1 MLLVSMGVMLL
12 FTLLDYLVV
21 PEYFSQFFRYRFFAF
36 GCAGL
41 LLVANYCDQE
51 QRRAWMIGFAG
62 YLCIGIVVL
71 LITQQLDPVSSP
83 YYVGLI
89 VIIIMYTALIPLTG
103 GQALFSGLTLVSLY
117 LFVVIFTEP
126 LNQYQLINLFSNLF
140 FMICFVWI
148 AAIQSWADTTA
159 RKHECLLRNKE
170 QAAASALARQA
181 EHLENEVKRRAEAQ
195 KVSENKY
202 RLLYEAIVD
211 DVVLVTR
218 KGDILQANASYWLH
232 FHDTHFPPR
241 DASLFDAVRP
251 EDREQVQAAL
261 LDVLARGNTVSA
273 WQWTLISAAGTP
285 LEVEISGSLVTRAGK
300 APVLQLVLRDI
311 SIRRQ
316 LENTL
321 ITSLQRCRTMEN
333 AAILALAKLSEYRDV
348 TPGHHLERIREYC
361 RIVAVELA
369 QHDSFRTL
377 ISPEFLQNLYQGSIL
392 HDIGKVG
399 VTDAILDKTGPLT
412 VQEKE
417 RLRQHTRIG
426 GDMIKA
432 MEQEAKGSSF
442 LSVAKNI
449 AYFHHE
455 RWDGNGYPHGLR
467 GEEIPL
473 EARIMALADSY
484 EEYTAAMDPARILSH
499 QQAVERIE
507 ACAGRHFDPAVVTA
521 FVRRQMDFDWIRGN
535 LSERCTQSP
544 SDDMRCES

>member
-1 MLLVSMGVMLL
+1 MLLVSMGVMVL
-12 FTLLDYLVV
+12 FALFDYLLV
-21 PEYFSQFFRYRFFAF
+21 PEYFNQFFRYRLVAFA
-36 GCAGL
+36 CAGL
-41 LLVANYCDQE
+41 LLVANYRDAN
-51 QRRAWMIGFAG
+51 QRHAWAIGFAG
-62 YLCIGIVVL
+62 YLCIGIAVL

-83 YYVGLI
+83 YYIGLI
-89 VIIIMYTALIPLTG
+89 VVIIMYTALIPLTA

-117 LFVVIFTEP
+117 LLVVIFTEA

-140 FMICFVWI
+140 FMICFVFI
-148 AAIQSWADTTA
+148 AAIQSWTDTAA

-170 QAAASALARQA
+170 QAAASALARHA
-181 EHLENEVKRRAEAQ
+181 EHLESEVKRRAEAQ
-195 KVSENKY
+195 QVSENKY

-211 DVVLVTR
+211 DVVLVNR
-218 KGDILQANASYWLH
+218 RGDILQANASYWQH
-232 FHDTHFPPR
+232 FHDTHTPLQG
-241 DASLFDAVRP
+241 ASFFDAVRS
-251 EDREQVQAAL
+251 EDRQQVQAAL
-261 LDVLARGNTVSA
+261 LDVLFRGNIVSA

-285 LEVEISGSLVTRAGK
+285 LEVEISGALLARDGK

-311 SIRRQ
+311 SVRRQ

-321 ITSLQRCRTMEN
+321 ITSLQRCRKMEN

-369 QHDSFRTL
+369 QHDQFRTQ
-377 ISPEFLQNLYQGSIL
+377 ITPEFLQNLYQGSIL

-399 VTDAILDKTGPLT
+399 VTDAILGKTDPLTGPE
-412 VQEKE
+412 QA

-455 RWDGNGYPHGLR
+455 RWDGNGYPQGLQ

-484 EEYTAAMDPARILSH
+484 EAYTAAMDPARTLSH
-499 QQAVERIE
+499 QQAVARIE
-507 ACAGRHFDPAVVTA
+507 ACAGRHFDPAVVKA
-521 FVRRQMDFDWIRGN
+521 FVRRQLDFDWIRGN
-535 LSERCTQSP
+535 LSEREQERP
-544 SDDMRCES
+544 V